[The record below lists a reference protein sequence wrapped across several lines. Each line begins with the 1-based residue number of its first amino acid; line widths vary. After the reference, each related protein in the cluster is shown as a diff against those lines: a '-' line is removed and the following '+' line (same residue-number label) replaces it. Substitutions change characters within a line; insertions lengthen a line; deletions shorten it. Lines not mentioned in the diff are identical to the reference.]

1 MIVTDREGT
10 MLAATARS
18 LILLVLVLGGAPAAI
33 GAQHTEF
40 SQAETQAIKVAHEK
54 FSENWNQHDA
64 TAIAALFT
72 TDSLLVTPTGIF
84 VGRQGIESSFK
95 KLFDRLPSAK
105 DFSEP
110 VDHVQMLSNN
120 AAIVAGTWTIQ
131 SLNLKGYWSDVFER
145 EGQDWRIRLHSYAF
159 TPEAPPASR

>member
-1 MIVTDREGT
+1 
-10 MLAATARS
+10 MLAATVRVF
-18 LILLVLVLGGAPAAI
+18 VLSASVAGIASAAI
-33 GAQHTEF
+33 AQQMEA
-40 SQAETQAIKVAHEK
+40 SQADTQAIKAAHEK
-54 FSENWNQHDA
+54 FSENWNKHES
-64 TAIAALFT
+64 TAVAALFT

-95 KLFDRLPSAK
+95 KLFDRFPSAK

-131 SLNLKGYWSDVFER
+131 SLNVKGYWSDVFER
-145 EGQDWRIRLHSYAF
+145 EGQDWRIRLHSYSF
-159 TPEAPPASR
+159 TPEGPPPGRQ